1 MQSEKT
7 VHFSERGKN
16 KAAGVMKKG
25 PAAGAWREQWLKR
38 EAEEEW
44 WKFPE
49 NCDMMRKTDKS
60 HRNRKRI

>member
-38 EAEEEW
+38 EVEEEW

-49 NCDMMRKTDKS
+49 NCDMMR
-60 HRNRKRI
+60 

>member
-49 NCDMMRKTDKS
+49 NCDMMR
-60 HRNRKRI
+60 

>member
-16 KAAGVMKKG
+16 DDAVVMNKG
-25 PAAGAWREQWLKR
+25 PAAGAWGEQRLKR

-44 WKFPE
+44 WKFPG
-49 NCDMMRKTDKS
+49 NCDMMR
-60 HRNRKRI
+60 